1 MTYLEK
7 DEDFEKL
14 INNGLVLVDFYANW
28 CGPCQ
33 MLSPVLEEL
42 EKKNNEV
49 KIVKIDVD
57 KFRNLARKNG
67 IMSIPA
73 IKVYKNSELI
83 NQTVGYLEL
92 EELETLIK

>member
-57 KFRNLARKNG
+57 EFQNLARKNG

-73 IKVYKNSELI
+73 IKVYKNSELF

>member
-7 DEDFEKL
+7 EEDFEKL
-14 INNGLVLVDFYANW
+14 ISNDLVLVDFYANW

-42 EKKNNEV
+42 EKRNSEI
-49 KIVKIDVD
+49 KIIKIDVD
-57 KFRNLARKNG
+57 KFQDLARKNG

-73 IKVYKNSELI
+73 LKVYKNSELI

>member
-7 DEDFEKL
+7 EEDFEKL
-14 INNGLVLVDFYANW
+14 ISNNLVLVDFYANW

-42 EKKNNEV
+42 EKMNSEI
-49 KIVKIDVD
+49 KIIKIDVD
-57 KFRNLARKNG
+57 KFQDLARKNG

-73 IKVYKNSELI
+73 LKVYKNSELI
-83 NQTVGYLEL
+83 NQTVGYLEP

>member
-57 KFRNLARKNG
+57 KFQNLARKNG